1 MSALQAVNGIM
12 RPMRTF
18 IAIEIP
24 EPLKQNLD
32 RSMDLLRSEMKDGLI
47 RWVRTKS
54 MHLTLRF
61 LGEIEQVQVRTVQ
74 QVLDEVAVR
83 FSTFALDIAG
93 FGCFPNSRRP
103 RVIWAGIKPASSEL
117 LRLEAEVAIRMEGI
131 GFERER
137 REFHPHL
144 TLGRVRKGMSR
155 DDLELISRWAQDSQI
170 GTVGRFEVEAISLIH
185 SVLQPDGATYTS
197 LHVARL
203 AS

>member
-1 MSALQAVNGIM
+1 M

-24 EPLKQNLD
+24 GPLRQNLD
-32 RSMDLLRSEMKDGLI
+32 RSMEVLRSELKDGLI

-54 MHLTLRF
+54 MHLTLKF

-74 QVLDEVAVR
+74 QVLDEVAVK
-83 FSTFALDIAG
+83 FSSFTLEISG
-93 FGCFPNSRRP
+93 FGCFPNFSRP
-103 RVIWAGIKPASSEL
+103 RVFWAGFEPASSEL
-117 LRLEAEVAIRMEGI
+117 LRLEAEVASRMEGI

-155 DDLELISRWAQDSQI
+155 DDMELISRWAQDSQI
-170 GTVGRFEVEAISLIH
+170 GTVGHFEVEAISLIH
-185 SVLQPDGATYTS
+185 SVLHPDGATYTN